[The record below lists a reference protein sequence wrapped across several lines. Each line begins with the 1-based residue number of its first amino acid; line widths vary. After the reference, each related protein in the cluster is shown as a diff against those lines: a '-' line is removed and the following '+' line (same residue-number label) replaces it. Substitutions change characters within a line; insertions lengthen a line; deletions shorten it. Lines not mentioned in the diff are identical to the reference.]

1 MVGFFF
7 FFFHSF
13 DFHLLLFSAWF
24 VNFSTLFM
32 FLIWSCFEVS
42 PLYKA
47 MKTSGF
53 KLAQTGKVHCHWIRT
68 WVWISSTPKTN
79 WWLALIIWRNP
90 HRVKARGSNL
100 SYVLKISMKK
110 KCRVFF
116 FLKQNDP
123 CVYLSE
129 RRPMCLF
136 LLLSLNWVVMHKVCA
151 LIVWLC
157 VCYLM

>member
-1 MVGFFF
+1 MVGFIFFLFF
-7 FFFHSF
+7 FSF

-42 PLYKA
+42 PLHKA

-53 KLAQTGKVHCHWIRT
+53 KLARTGKVHCRRIRT
-68 WVWISSTPKTN
+68 WDWISSTPKTN
-79 WWLALIIWRNP
+79 WWLALMIWRNP

-110 KCRVFF
+110 SAEFS
-116 FLKQNDP
+116 FLRQNDP
-123 CVYLSE
+123 CIFYQKEDPCVYF
-129 RRPMCLF
+129 CCF
-136 LLLSLNWVVMHKVCA
+136 LLTGWSCIKFVL
-151 LIVWLC
+151 
-157 VCYLM
+157 